1 MYRWD
6 IINHFI
12 KENNYSTYLEIGYYK
27 GWSFEQIDIRKRPG
41 KYLKVAVDPN
51 PSANEYQENMKYGD
65 EEDFTF
71 KGDNWSIRNRII
83 KITSDDYFYK
93 LPKNERFDII
103 FIDGQHE
110 ANQVLRDLI
119 NSCVHLSPNG
129 TIVFHD
135 MLPTSYEMIT
145 TGTQLGE
152 WTGDVYR
159 IGMILSKLCNSD
171 KFYVVDTDYGV
182 GVLKPGG
189 ELKLSG
195 DLNQIEYLGRG
206 PRAKTYDPWQAF
218 SEQRNLHVNVVSI
231 DKFKDSL

>member
-83 KITSDDYFYK
+83 KITSDDYF
-93 LPKNERFDII
+93 
-103 FIDGQHE
+103 
-110 ANQVLRDLI
+110 
-119 NSCVHLSPNG
+119 
-129 TIVFHD
+129 
-135 MLPTSYEMIT
+135 
-145 TGTQLGE
+145 
-152 WTGDVYR
+152 
-159 IGMILSKLCNSD
+159 
-171 KFYVVDTDYGV
+171 
-182 GVLKPGG
+182 
-189 ELKLSG
+189 
-195 DLNQIEYLGRG
+195 
-206 PRAKTYDPWQAF
+206 
-218 SEQRNLHVNVVSI
+218 
-231 DKFKDSL
+231 